1 MRIRGTALVARDGH
15 FLLVRDRGA
24 PSFSLPGGGQ
34 NPGEPALAT
43 AARELYEELGMS
55 AARATRLFA
64 GDYAGRVNF
73 HKVTLIET
81 DDPPKLCSRELEA
94 FIWWNG
100 KDDVPRYPHVDEIL
114 RRCGLLA

>member
-1 MRIRGTALVARDGH
+1 MPRIRGTALVVRDGH
-15 FLLVRDRGA
+15 FLLVRDKGA

-43 AARELYEELGMS
+43 AA
-55 AARATRLFA
+55 
-64 GDYAGRVNF
+64 
-73 HKVTLIET
+73 
-81 DDPPKLCSRELEA
+81 RELEA